1 MIKQLYIKNYAIIQ
15 EATIEFD
22 HKLNIITGETGAGKS
37 ILMGALGLILGDRAD
52 TKALHNPEEKCVV
65 EGTFDIAN
73 YNLKSFFEQE
83 GLDEENPCIIR
94 REIAGSGKSRAFIND
109 TPVSLQQLKDL
120 GSQLVDIVSQN
131 QTLELNNEHFQRQIV
146 DAYANNS
153 ELIVAYSKLYSTW
166 KQQKRTLT
174 QLIESELQARKDE
187 DYLRFIVNELLEA
200 QLQPNE
206 LPKLEQELE
215 ILSHAEQIQQAT
227 AQANA
232 SISENEQNLLDAL
245 RSIKQQLQPI
255 AKHHQPTS
263 KLIERLEG
271 VLIELKD
278 ISAELNDIT
287 EQTEANPE
295 LLAQTEARMQLVY
308 QLLKKHQLQTT
319 DELITLTTELEDK
332 LNNIGSLQQAI
343 EQTQLQVSKLEEQ
356 LYEQAAKISKKRTA
370 AATKMEQEV
379 ATLLAK
385 VQMPE
390 ATLKVQIQ
398 TTNSLHEHGTDEI
411 KLLFAANKGSSL
423 QPMNK
428 VASGGELSRVMLCIK
443 SLINDKVALPTVVF
457 DEIDTGI
464 SGEAALKVSNV
475 LKDHAKSHQVIVITH
490 LPQIAAKADSH
501 YYVYKISD
509 KQKTHTHIKSLTQA
523 ERVEEI
529 ARMLHGENPSEKVLE
544 AAKELMA

>member
-15 EATIEFD
+15 EASIEFD
-22 HKLNIITGETGAGKS
+22 RKLNIITGETGAGKS

-65 EGTFDIAN
+65 EGSFDITG
-73 YNLKSFFEQE
+73 YNLHSYFERE

-94 REIAGSGKSRAFIND
+94 REIAGNGKSRAFIND
-109 TPVSLQQLKDL
+109 TPVSLQQLKEL

-131 QTLELNNEHFQRQIV
+131 QTLELNNEHFQRQII
-146 DAYANNS
+146 DAYANNA
-153 ELIVAYSKLYSTW
+153 ELIAAYSTVYTEW
-166 KQQKRTLT
+166 KQLKRDLT
-174 QLIESELQARKDE
+174 QLIDSELQARKDE
-187 DYLRFIVNELLEA
+187 DYLRFILNELVEA

-215 ILSHAEQIQQAT
+215 VLSHAEHIQQAT
-227 AQANA
+227 AQAHA
-232 SISENEQNLLDAL
+232 SISEHEQNLLDAL
-245 RSIKQQLQPI
+245 RSIKQQLLPI
-255 AKHHQPTS
+255 AKHHQPTN
-263 KLIERLEG
+263 KLIERLNSI
-271 VLIELKD
+271 LIELKD
-278 ISAELNDIT
+278 IAAELNDIT

-295 LLAQTEARMQLVY
+295 LLAITEARMQLIY

-319 DELITLTTELEDK
+319 DELIELAKNLENK

-343 EQTQLQVSKLEEQ
+343 ENTQVHVAKLEAQ
-356 LYEQAAKISKKRTA
+356 LIDQAAKISKKRIA

-379 ATLLAK
+379 AILLAK
-385 VQMPE
+385 VQMPD
-390 ATLKVQIQ
+390 ATINVHIHP
-398 TTNSLHEHGTDEI
+398 TNSLHEYGSDEI

-443 SLINDKVALPTVVF
+443 SLINDKVALPTIVF

-464 SGEAALKVSNV
+464 SGEAALKVSHV
-475 LKDHAKSHQVIVITH
+475 LKEHSKAHQVIAITH
-490 LPQIAAKADSH
+490 LPQIAGKADAH
-501 YYVYKISD
+501 FYVYKRSD
-509 KQKTHTHIKSLTQA
+509 KRTTHTHIKPLSDA

-544 AAKELMA
+544 AAKELMG